1 LLKIIKL
8 SEAFLAKSTLIKTF
22 TLSSFMEWMVRKL
35 FDFIDIISHWGEA
48 PMAHACNPNYSGDRD
63 QEDLC
68 SKPDSQT
75 LHDTLCRKKF
85 TKMGWWSGT
94 RCRHWVQTVV
104 LQKNPHHLCYQLVG
118 SLSSFLCTSNFI
130 YIKDCQWHVFIKV
143 LLTHGITSSY
153 CLKCLSEQYLYQE
166 LYISVIWIQTHCHL
180 GSMITQP
187 CVFISQPV
195 LKTYNAQ
202 RMRECLGLKLS
213 SKTHLLCGLFLWQ
226 ER

>member
-104 LQKNPHHLCYQLVG
+104 LQKKPTSPLLSTSWQPKFFLV
-118 SLSSFLCTSNFI
+118 
-130 YIKDCQWHVFIKV
+130 H
-143 LLTHGITSSY
+143 
-153 CLKCLSEQYLYQE
+153 
-166 LYISVIWIQTHCHL
+166 
-180 GSMITQP
+180 
-187 CVFISQPV
+187 
-195 LKTYNAQ
+195 
-202 RMRECLGLKLS
+202 LKLHIY
-213 SKTHLLCGLFLWQ
+213 KRLPVTCFH
-226 ER
+226 